1 MRPSSISWLS
11 GLKLAVQ
18 RALSRGGWVQLLV
31 PVSFLVV
38 MWLLFTAVLALL
50 LVMGQTDIDTLT
62 SMRSDLLDKNLFG
75 IAFYHLFT
83 TGGVDVISRGPG
95 WINTVV
101 GLALVAL
108 FTSIFTNFFASVSQD
123 YKDGRSDYR
132 LKDHIAFFGFDRT
145 VPDLLRQ
152 MLDGRYASC
161 YFLVLTSGNVQDAY
175 SRLAAVLDRK
185 QRKRVIVLNGDIASP
200 EGIKRMHVET
210 AQEIHIF
217 GDAGGDTELMQ
228 CVQVIAASL
237 PEVEAPKRIPCY
249 VMFAERSAFA
259 VFQFADIGRKIG
271 GKLAFFPFNRYELWA
286 HKVLINR
293 SLRPSADG
301 WLPLEGTSG
310 IGPDSKDHVH
320 LVVAGMSPMGVA
332 MGLEAALLGHYPN
345 FRKHSDA
352 RTRITFIDSNV
363 SDGMQALQARL
374 EGMFQL
380 CRWRYADGEVQ
391 SASWTMPHGT
401 KHLGGDFM
409 DIEWEFVKGSTD
421 SPEVRSYLKEAAAD
435 KHTRLT
441 VAICLPDS
449 SASVAAAMALP
460 REVCD
465 AAEQILVYQPERSS
479 VVEALASG
487 ITVSVSPYR
496 KMRPFGMG
504 AESFDLSLVDV
515 LLRAAGSLE
524 KDPGKTSAE
533 ILASKSDSANMWSN
547 IYNASNIWTKL
558 RSAGSEDGSVPEG
571 MREALAW
578 TEHNRWNTEQLL
590 MQFRALTASEQKWVL
605 ESGAAD
611 SGRKGEL
618 KREKMAHLD
627 ICSWD
632 RMAEIDPGV
641 VKYDFN
647 MVDSINH
654 IRCC

>member
-1 MRPSSISWLS
+1 MRPSSISRFS
-11 GLKLAVQ
+11 GLKLAIQ

-50 LVMGQTDIDTLT
+50 LTVGLADMDTLT
-62 SMRSDLLDKNLFG
+62 GLRSNLQDKNLFG
-75 IAFYHLFT
+75 IEFYHLFT
-83 TGGVDVISRGPG
+83 TGGVDVLPSGPG

-108 FTSIFTNFFASVSQD
+108 LTSIFTNFFVSVSQD
-123 YKDGRSDYR
+123 YKDGRSDYK

-145 VPDLLRQ
+145 VPDLLKQ

-161 YFLVLTSGNVQDAY
+161 YFLILTSGNVQDAY
-175 SRLAAVLDRK
+175 SRLAAVLDRE
-185 QRKRVIVLNGDIASP
+185 QRRRVIVLNGEIASP
-200 EGIKRMHVET
+200 EGIKRMHVDT

-228 CVQVIAASL
+228 CVKVIAASL
-237 PEVEAPKRIPCY
+237 PEVEASKRIPCY
-249 VMFAERSAFA
+249 VMFAGRSAFA
-259 VFQFADIGRKIG
+259 VFQFADVGRKIG

-286 HKVLINR
+286 HKVFINR
-293 SLRPSADG
+293 SLKPSDDG
-301 WLPLEGTSG
+301 WLPLEGTVG

-363 SDGMQALQARL
+363 SEGMQALQARL

-391 SASWTMPHGT
+391 SASWTMPHGA

-449 SASVAAAMALP
+449 SASVAAAMALS

-465 AAEQILVYQPERSS
+465 AAVQILVYQPERGS

-487 ITVSVSPYR
+487 TTVSVSPYR
-496 KMRPFGMG
+496 KLRPFGMG
-504 AESFDLSLVDV
+504 AESFDLSLVDI
-515 LLRAAGSLE
+515 LLKAAGSLE
-524 KDPGKTSAE
+524 KDPGKTSVE

-547 IYNASNIWTKL
+547 IYNASSIWTKL

-605 ESGAAD
+605 ESAAAD
-611 SGRKGEL
+611 PGRKGEL

-632 RMAEIDPGV
+632 RMTEIDPGV
-641 VKYDFN
+641 VEYDFN

-654 IRCC
+654 IKCC